1 MRTKPLSMRV
11 RVCVY
16 IYTRADDTKRVVVCV
31 GMCGGNRDLERKKA
45 NFEWC
50 LSHEIQVFRVLKFR
64 VFGAERERERER
76 ERPSSSSSKK
86 KKKKKAFE
94 GV

>member
-1 MRTKPLSMRV
+1 M
-11 RVCVY
+11 
-16 IYTRADDTKRVVVCV
+16 CV

-76 ERPSSSSSKK
+76 ERETFIIIIIKDEEEE
-86 KKKKKAFE
+86 E
-94 GV
+94 GF